1 VNGRSKILLNTAR
14 QLMNEL
20 SRHPILSTHWDE
32 LSLVLLGSAAR
43 GNADRYSD
51 IDLVFYCSDDARM
64 ALFREYRDQGLTK
77 RTDGI
82 FVVFPGGHYS
92 IASYEHLSPSFVQKN
107 FISCW
112 NVEHAIPLH
121 DPNHR
126 FAQLVKEGQR
136 QLFQDP
142 LGIVKQA
149 YFDLQLTLNWMQMP
163 IRRGDKIA
171 TLLHAAKIGQ
181 CLCRTAYLL
190 DRRSYPPDKWLVRY
204 LNSTR
209 FGRANGSA
217 LRTYFRG
224 ISRANRLVKHRA
236 FADNPLYREADAFIR
251 KIAGSIRRQYGTQP
265 WLGERW
271 YDYL

>member
-1 VNGRSKILLNTAR
+1 MNKRSKVLMGKAR
-14 QLMNEL
+14 EWMVEL
-20 SRHPILSTHWDE
+20 SRHPVLSTHWDE
-32 LSLVLLGSAAR
+32 MSLVVLGSTAR

-51 IDLVFYCSDDARM
+51 IDLVFYCFDDVKTAI
-64 ALFREYRDQGLTK
+64 FREYRDQGLTN

-92 IASYEHLSPSFVQKN
+92 IASCEHLLPSFVQKN

-121 DPNHR
+121 DPEHR

-136 QLFQDP
+136 QLFQSSLD
-142 LGIVKQA
+142 IVKQA

-163 IRRGDKIA
+163 INRGDKIA
-171 TLLHAAKIGQ
+171 TLLHATKIGQ

-204 LNSTR
+204 LDSTR

-217 LRTYFRG
+217 LRSYFRR
-224 ISRANRLVKHRA
+224 INRANRLVKHRP
-236 FADNPLYREADAFIR
+236 FTNNPLYREAAAFIG
-251 KIAGSIRRQYGTQP
+251 KIAQSVNRRYGDQP

-271 YDYL
+271 YDHL